1 MIGIGWQWVG
11 GGGRRRV
18 GRVGQ
23 ARRNP
28 AGVIFEITIFSPIEG
43 TGRGILTLHA
53 PPFPPPPPSP
63 PPPMGIAK
71 CHTRVVAIN
80 GTDDP

>member
-1 MIGIGWQWVG
+1 M
-11 GGGRRRV
+11 

-28 AGVIFEITIFSPIEG
+28 AAVIFEITIFLPIEG

-53 PPFPPPPPSP
+53 PPSP